1 MKILISGYYGFE
13 NTGDDAVLEC
23 IVAGLKE
30 KGIDDITVL
39 SNAPYV
45 TSSKYGVKSINRNS
59 FKDIF
64 NAIKNADVIISG
76 GGSLIQD
83 VTSSKSLWYYLSII
97 FLGILLRKKV
107 YIVGQGIGP
116 IQRRYNKVL
125 ASFLLKRVDMI
136 TVRDEDSLSILKEL
150 NIEKNAILA
159 ADPVVNLNVCSD
171 ERIEKILQEEGID
184 KNRYI
189 VVCTREWGNNELSRV
204 ELAKAVDAISTKYNL
219 EVVFLPFYYKKDELE
234 SEKVANYL
242 KSSYKIIRGKYEPSE
257 VLGIIKNCSLLIGV
271 RLHSLIFALAALVP
285 FIGISYDPKIDG
297 FLNSVNL
304 KIFKIDKFS
313 SDEIVKYAESILNNR
328 DDFTENLKKH
338 LKVLRELSNNNF
350 VYLKNN
356 DNEV

>member
-30 KGIDDITVL
+30 RGADDITVL

-59 FKDIF
+59 LKDIF
-64 NAIKNADVIISG
+64 NGIKDSDVIISG

-83 VTSSKSLWYYLSII
+83 ITSSKSLWYYLSII

-116 IQRRYNKVL
+116 IQHRYNKIL
-125 ASFLLKRVDMI
+125 ANFLLKRVDMI
-136 TVRDEDSLSILKEL
+136 TVRDKDSLSILKEL

-171 ERIEKILQEEGID
+171 ERIEKILEDEGID

-204 ELAKAVDAISTKYNL
+204 ELAKAIDDISTKYNL

-242 KSSYKIIRGKYEPSE
+242 KSPYKIVRGKYEPKE
-257 VLGIIKNCSLLIGV
+257 ILGIIKKCSLLIGV
-271 RLHSLIFALAALVP
+271 RLHSLIFALVALVP

-297 FLNSVNL
+297 FLNSVDS
-304 KIFKIDKFS
+304 KIFKVDRFS
-313 SDEIVKYAESILNNR
+313 SDEIVKYAEYILNNK
-328 DDFTENLKKH
+328 DEFVENLKIH
-338 LKVLRELSNNNF
+338 LEALRELSKNNF

-356 DNEV
+356 SNGV